1 MQKPELAP
9 DEQSHSAMADLL
21 RSGRDALAN
30 DVFKQLP
37 KSEAEFRALVAT
49 RPVLMSAVAV
59 AAGCAAMQLVL
70 AALRREPR
78 TAAQAPAGHHWL
90 SVATALWPFVRRPA
104 SPTQAVDGRGADGVP
119 CDDVDDGVDD
129 GVNDGVNGVDDGV
142 NDPGPRGGRPKVRW
156 HVADLWPGHRV
167 VDKAVQEASE
177 TAKAK
182 ARDAARL
189 AEDVSDAVVEHVAMA
204 AKNQPVWTLVA
215 AAGVGFA
222 VTWLSARR

>member
-1 MQKPELAP
+1 MQTPELAP
-9 DEQSHSAMADLL
+9 DEHSHSAVADLL

-78 TAAQAPAGHHWL
+78 TVAETPAGHHWL
-90 SVATALWPFVRRPA
+90 SIATAIWPFVRRPA
-104 SPTQAVDGRGADGVP
+104 SPAHAADGGGVDGVER
-119 CDDVDDGVDD
+119 DDVHDGPRD
-129 GVNDGVNGVDDGV
+129 GMNDGLNDGAP
-142 NDPGPRGGRPKVRW
+142 DLGPRGRRPKMRW
-156 HVADLWPGHRV
+156 HVADWWPGHHV
-167 VDKAVQEASE
+167 VDRAVQEASA

-182 ARDAARL
+182 ARDASRL
-189 AEDVSDAVVEHVAMA
+189 AEDVSGAVVEHVALA